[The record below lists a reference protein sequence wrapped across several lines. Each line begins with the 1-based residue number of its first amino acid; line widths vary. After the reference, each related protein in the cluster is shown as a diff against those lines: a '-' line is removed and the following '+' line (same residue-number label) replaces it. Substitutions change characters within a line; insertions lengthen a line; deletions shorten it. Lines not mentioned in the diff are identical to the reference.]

1 MTKELAARIRSMYL
15 RDCFMAWFDVLLLWA
30 TVLFVLFAILGI
42 VQDSN
47 IRLAMFVSCAVLLLF
62 NTASVYAMTKHFSD
76 DKDFIYGLDLQHLDA
91 NRAAKAKAMQLQ
103 RSVA

>member
-47 IRLAMFVSCAVLLLF
+47 IRLAMFAACAVLLLF

-91 NRAAKAKAMQLQ
+91 NRAVKAKAMLLQ
-103 RSVA
+103 RSAA